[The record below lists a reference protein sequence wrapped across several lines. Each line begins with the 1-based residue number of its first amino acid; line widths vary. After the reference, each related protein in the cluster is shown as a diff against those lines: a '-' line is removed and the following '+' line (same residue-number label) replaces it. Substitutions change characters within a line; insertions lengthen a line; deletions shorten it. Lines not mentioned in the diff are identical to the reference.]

1 MGKKTPAQRLR
12 ATELRRN
19 EKNAR
24 RQAYFIADY
33 VQVKYFNIYCEAA
46 RFFNALNTL
55 YPTKYDIRKTSEYR
69 TWRAEFTTGQ
79 RLTKAQPPSYRNI
92 NVPMDFQNP
101 DQSQSPENGQ
111 SSQPQSPQNEDQL
124 PESEPESPEN
134 GQSSQPQIPQNED
147 QLPESEPESPEN
159 GQSSQPQSPQ
169 NEDQLPESEPES
181 PENSQSS
188 QPQSPQND
196 EQPWKDNMELKI
208 PLLEYKPSTPSKSA
222 RTITTQTIEIITD
235 QTLEQSNIQNNPLNQ
250 LSDASINEIIREL
263 RQDPELQNMF
273 DEMDFSEGIDIN
285 EDIRLENELL
295 NW

>member
-92 NVPMDFQNP
+92 NVPMYFQNP
-101 DQSQSPENGQ
+101 DQSQSPEN
-111 SSQPQSPQNEDQL
+111 SRVPEPQS
-124 PESEPESPEN
+124 
-134 GQSSQPQIPQNED
+134 PQNED

-181 PENSQSS
+181 PENS
-188 QPQSPQND
+188 
-196 EQPWKDNMELKI
+196 
-208 PLLEYKPSTPSKSA
+208 
-222 RTITTQTIEIITD
+222 
-235 QTLEQSNIQNNPLNQ
+235 
-250 LSDASINEIIREL
+250 
-263 RQDPELQNMF
+263 
-273 DEMDFSEGIDIN
+273 
-285 EDIRLENELL
+285 
-295 NW
+295 

>member
-55 YPTKYDIRKTSEYR
+55 YPTKYDIRNTSEYR

-92 NVPMDFQNP
+92 NVPMYFQNP

-134 GQSSQPQIPQNED
+134 S
-147 QLPESEPESPEN
+147 
-159 GQSSQPQSPQ
+159 QSSQPQSPQ

-250 LSDASINEIIREL
+250 LSDASINEIICEL

-285 EDIRLENELL
+285 EDIRLENKLL